1 MPDGGITSQ
10 FGFEYQKTVFINT
23 IVEKM
28 QMDRKFS
35 YEYLDDISFEDS
47 ELLGTMINENYLIQC
62 KTGTVNDETLVHV
75 YANWLKYPIQE
86 KYFLY
91 SENEIKSKNDYRT
104 IRNKMFEKITNY
116 KITKKSNKNSII
128 FILKKKYNLF
138 DSWNDIKCFLRD
150 LKCIFD
156 KTEIKESN
164 NTIIEN
170 ETQKKFIDNYCHDL
184 VLNAPKNKRYER
196 FAEIIIDRIRKSLL
210 NREKFTID
218 FKEYNAIL
226 FDIAK
231 SINDEKYEITFF
243 TFKKNKEKLLNDLLS
258 SREGKFLKKMFEN
271 DKVIADYLLSEL
283 YYQDLRNFYNDS
295 EKKDD
300 IENIEYRAYINYEE
314 EKDSFDDYK
323 DIFKNVIKKQ
333 IDDKILCNKN
343 YNNGCYIYLS
353 SDYAPNDFFI
363 DWCGENERKTND

>member
-196 FAEIIIDRIRKSLL
+196 FVEIIIDRIRKSLL

-258 SREGKFLKKMFEN
+258 SREGKFLKKCLKMIRLLLIIYCQNYIIKIFEIFIMI
-271 DKVIADYLLSEL
+271 V
-283 YYQDLRNFYNDS
+283 
-295 EKKDD
+295 KKKM
-300 IENIEYRAYINYEE
+300 IL
-314 EKDSFDDYK
+314 
-323 DIFKNVIKKQ
+323 
-333 IDDKILCNKN
+333 KILSI
-343 YNNGCYIYLS
+343 GHI
-353 SDYAPNDFFI
+353 
-363 DWCGENERKTND
+363 